1 MSEPDAAPTVVNPQI
16 IDAVK
21 QSTAFAL
28 GFAPLG
34 AQDSDPSKL
43 VSAGAAIAYD
53 KAVQAAALAVQ
64 DATDYQRNVLSLS
77 AAVQGKAM
85 AMVLAEQDVEE
96 ALLAFAMALVSSVAA
111 PFVAGE
117 AAAKITTAIST
128 FPRA

>member
-1 MSEPDAAPTVVNPQI
+1 MSESDSAPTVVNPQI
-16 IDAVK
+16 IDAVT

-34 AQDSDPSKL
+34 AQTSDPSKL

-53 KAVQAAALAVQ
+53 KAVQAASLAVQ
-64 DATDYQRNVLSLS
+64 DAADYQRNVLSLS

-85 AMVLAEQDVEE
+85 AMILAEQDLEGAVV
-96 ALLAFAMALVSSVAA
+96 AFALALVSSFAA
-111 PFVAGE
+111 PIAAGE
-117 AAAKITTAIST
+117 AATKITTAVTT